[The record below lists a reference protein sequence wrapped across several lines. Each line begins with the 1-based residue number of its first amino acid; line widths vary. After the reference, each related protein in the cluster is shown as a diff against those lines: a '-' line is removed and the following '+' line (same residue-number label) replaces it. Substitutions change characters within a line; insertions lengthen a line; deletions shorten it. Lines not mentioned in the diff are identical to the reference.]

1 MKNTCSRKMKKLQ
14 KREPSLYVA
23 LMLFAAALL
32 LFALT
37 PAIAGMLGGAGG
49 AAAAGNLTGA
59 AASVV
64 FYLPRVVLAAGFMAL
79 FFFIRR
85 VAERRA
91 RLEGLDAERLQLA
104 DQMCI
109 RDRIFSC
116 PKRSAASFIMSTF
129 SCTLTS
135 RNTALAP
142 A

>member
-1 MKNTCSRKMKKLQ
+1 MKQMQ

-23 LMLFAAALL
+23 LVLFAAALL

-37 PAIAGMLGGAGG
+37 PAIAGMLGGAAGG
-49 AAAAGNLTGA
+49 ADMAGGTGMSGGAAAGNLTGA

-104 DQMCI
+104 D
-109 RDRIFSC
+109 RELAEAEAFAEGPR
-116 PKRSAASFIMSTF
+116 
-129 SCTLTS
+129 CT
-135 RNTALAP
+135 
-142 A
+142 